1 MATAHI
7 NMASKLSQFFRNG
20 VPQVGLEVGTDIGLS
35 PDEYVRIPKSFAKD
49 WAYCEAVDDTY
60 DRKDTDTTKDLAGKA
75 GWTVVKA
82 TDSKTRFVAY
92 GGDGDGTWFVT
103 KDGGVTRTVISDVH
117 VDAHDEVDLCRFI
130 LANEGHVREHSLRAD
145 DLPWV
150 HATRFWSVVTG
161 LVVGSKNKEYVFVD
175 DPTGDFDSVN
185 ELAEFIVDYHGNA
198 LTAIAAR
205 AASWRRSNHATGGS
219 PASGFPRRWLES
231 QGLWPAGNEK
241 VDKDVAAKT
250 VSATDAFYVATH
262 AAAVHNVLALM
273 APTDEGHWADIDPR
287 YGLLSDWEIMPS
299 TLVRIAPKTQVAGTA
314 MVVDSMV
321 VFKMLLQSSL
331 APLLE
336 NFSEWRSL
344 QSQFKIVE
352 ANGVRVASYA
362 QWFLDGHP
370 EKVEKVSFDQKSS
383 ACANLIGEL
392 AVVAGTY
399 YGQSTIGQSMALKNA
414 ARQLASET
422 AKDLWSALAKERR
435 SASQAAVIKAYKR
448 IMGAA
453 SAASIADLG
462 STDVAKVEAAVDNYN
477 TSLAVAAA
485 EIGIAGVP
493 TLSKEAIADRARAE
507 AESSSDEEDDE

>member
-1 MATAHI
+1 MAAVS
-7 NMASKLSQFFRNG
+7 NSVSSKLSLFFRNG

-35 PDEYVRIPKSFAKD
+35 PDEYIRIPKSFAKA
-49 WAYCEAVDDTY
+49 WAYCKEGDGTYEAV
-60 DRKDTDTTKDLAGKA
+60 DTDTTADLRGKP
-75 GWTVVKA
+75 GWVVVA
-82 TDSKTRFVAY
+82 ADDTKTRFVVC
-92 GGDGDGTWFVT
+92 GS
-103 KDGGVTRTVISDVH
+103 KDGGDWYVTTEGSSTRVPVSDVH
-117 VDAHDEVDLCRFI
+117 VDAHTEDDLRRFI

-145 DLPWV
+145 DVKWV
-150 HATRFWSVVTG
+150 HAIRFWSVVTG
-161 LVVGSKNKEYVFVD
+161 LVVGSKNKEYVLVD
-175 DPTGDFDSVN
+175 DPVGKLEDAD
-185 ELAEFIVDYHGNA
+185 ELASFIVDYHGTA
-198 LTAIAAR
+198 LTAVAAR

-241 VDKDVAAKT
+241 VDKDVAAKM

-273 APTDEGHWADIDPR
+273 APSDEGHWASIDPR
-287 YGLLSDWEIMPS
+287 YGLLADWEIMPS

-314 MVVDSMV
+314 MVVDAMV

-344 QSQFKIVE
+344 LSQYKIVE
-352 ANGVRVASYA
+352 ENGVRVASYA

-370 EKVEKVSFDQKSS
+370 ENISRVNFDQKSS

-399 YGQSTIGQSMALKNA
+399 YGQSTIGQSMALRNA

-422 AKDLWSALAKERR
+422 SKDLWSALAKERKA
-435 SASQAAVIKAYKR
+435 ASQAAVIKAYKR
-448 IMGAA
+448 IMGAS
-453 SAASIADLG
+453 SAASIANLSSNDEG
-462 STDVAKVEAAVDNYN
+462 KVGVAVDEFNK
-477 TSLAVAAA
+477 SLGVVAAA
-485 EIGIAGVP
+485 VGITGVP
-493 TLSKEAIADRARAE
+493 TLSKEMIVERAKADAE
-507 AESSSDEEDDE
+507 TSDESSDDE